1 MIYINE
7 NTTVVQIPKVAPSAQ
22 ANLCFTHQ
30 LTGRT
35 IKIENPVDLAP
46 DNAYYAIDLT
56 EYISDFLVGQYD
68 YVITGVNGEILASG
82 IAQFGEY
89 VPEIKTYQTPES
101 EIKTY
106 ER

>member
-7 NTTVVQIPKVAPSAQ
+7 NTNVVQIPKVATSAQ
-22 ANLCFTHQ
+22 ANLRFTHQ

-35 IKIENPVDLAP
+35 IVLENPEDLTP
-46 DNAYYAIDLT
+46 NNAYYAIDLT
-56 EYISDFLVGQYD
+56 DYISEFLTGQYD
-68 YVITGVNGEILASG
+68 YVITGVTGEILASG
-82 IAQFGEY
+82 IAQFGEFT
-89 VPEIKTYQTPES
+89 PEIKTYETPES

>member
-7 NTTVVQIPKVAPSAQ
+7 NTNVVQIPKVALPAL
-22 ANLCFTHQ
+22 ANLRFTHQ

-35 IKIENPVDLAP
+35 IVLENPEDLAP
-46 DNAYYAIDLT
+46 NNAYYAIDLT
-56 EYISDFLVGQYD
+56 DHISEFLTGQYD
-68 YVITGVNGEILASG
+68 YVITGPNDEILASG

-89 VPEIKTYQTPES
+89 VPEIKTYETPEP

>member
-7 NTTVVQIPKVAPSAQ
+7 NTNVVQIPKVALSAQ
-22 ANLCFTHQ
+22 ANLRFTHQ

-35 IKIENPVDLAP
+35 ITIENPVDLEP
-46 DNAYYAIDLT
+46 NNAYYAIDLT
-56 EYISDFLVGQYD
+56 DHISEFLTGQYD
-68 YVITGVNGEILASG
+68 YVITGVTGEILASG
-82 IAQFGEY
+82 IAQFGDFI
-89 VPEIKTYQTPES
+89 PEIKTYETPES